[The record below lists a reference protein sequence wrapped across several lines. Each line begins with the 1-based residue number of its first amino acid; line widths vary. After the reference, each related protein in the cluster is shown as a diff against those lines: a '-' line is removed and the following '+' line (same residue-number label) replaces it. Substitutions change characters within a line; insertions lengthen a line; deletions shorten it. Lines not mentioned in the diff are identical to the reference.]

1 MELNSDFVGQTREK
15 ELNLALE
22 EINWYHWCGI
32 PKIYGL
38 SKVVFLLISSI
49 Q

>member
-22 EINWYHWCGI
+22 EINWYHTKNIWV
-32 PKIYGL
+32 K
-38 SKVVFLLISSI
+38 
-49 Q
+49 